1 MIITLTFGWGI
12 LSAGC
17 LGLAL
22 LVLGRYHV
30 CGLAGGYDVLAVFG
44 SPTGAVLQIHPVG
57 GGGWLEVALLAAG
70 TGVNS
75 AIGGVVKLLWWL
87 ALCSSR

>member
-1 MIITLTFGWGI
+1 
-12 LSAGC
+12 
-17 LGLAL
+17 
-22 LVLGRYHV
+22 
-30 CGLAGGYDVLAVFG
+30 VLAVFG